1 MEDIFHEEELRSLF
15 GKFLQKNCSAAE
27 IKRLIAYAGADGLRP
42 VWEELLEEVD
52 VAGTARE
59 LYDLYQGPVD
69 KVFNNLSFLT
79 DDLQQQQGFRGMFSF
94 SRYWWAAA
102 AAILLLLI
110 SGTWFFMSRPQGQ
123 KTTMAALYDKAPGAD
138 KARLTLADGKV
149 VSLDSTGKGQVVL
162 GNTAIQQQG
171 GLLKYSAGMHTAG
184 FNTLTTPRGG
194 QFRVVLPDGTA
205 VWLNAATSLRYPT
218 AFDGNERVVMLRGEA
233 YFEVAKNTAKPF
245 RVQIDEHT
253 AVEVLGTHFNI
264 HAYSDENQIST
275 TLLEGK
281 VVMTKRDATLR
292 RVVLDPGQQAI
303 ADKEQL
309 TLSKQVNIDQVMA
322 WKNGMFN
329 FEGMDLPSVL
339 RQLSRWYDV
348 EVIYEG
354 KIPTRKFGGEMQRD
368 LTLQQVLRILERM
381 DVKCRIENGNKL
393 IVM

>member
-15 GKFLQKNCSAAE
+15 GKFLQKDCSETE
-27 IKRLIAYAGADGLRP
+27 IRRLMEYADIDQLKS
-42 VWEELLEEVD
+42 VWEELLSDVEVE
-52 VAGTARE
+52 GTAGE
-59 LYDLYQGPVD
+59 LYVLYQQPVD
-69 KVFNNLSFLT
+69 KVFRNLSFLT
-79 DDLQQQQGFRGMFSF
+79 DELPQQEGSRGIFSL

-102 AAILLLLI
+102 AVFLLLL
-110 SGTWFFMSRPQGQ
+110 SGTWFFMIRPQRQG
-123 KTTMAALYDKAPGAD
+123 TVIATVYDRAPGTDKAL
-138 KARLTLADGKV
+138 LTLADGKV
-149 VSLDSTGKGQVVL
+149 VPLDSTGKEQLVQ

-171 GLLKYSAGMHTAG
+171 GLLKYSAGAHAAG
-184 FNTLTTPRGG
+184 FNTLSTPRGG

-233 YFEVAKNTAKPF
+233 YFEVAKNARPF
-245 RVQIDEHT
+245 RVQIDERT

-281 VVMTKRDATLR
+281 VIMTRSDALLR
-292 RVVLDPGQQAI
+292 RVVLNPGQQAI

-309 TLSKQVNIDQVMA
+309 GISKQVNIDQVMA

-339 RQLSRWYDV
+339 RQLARWYDV
-348 EVIYEG
+348 EIIYEG

-368 LTLQQVLRILERM
+368 LSLQQVLRILERM
-381 DVKCRIENGNKL
+381 DVKCRIENGNRL

>member
-15 GKFLQKNCSAAE
+15 GKFLRKECSEAE
-27 IKRLIAYAGADGLRP
+27 VKRLIAYADVGRLKP
-42 VWEELLEEVD
+42 VWEELLETVEVE
-52 VAGTARE
+52 GTAGE
-59 LYDLYQGPVD
+59 LYALHQPAVD
-69 KVFNNLSFLT
+69 KVFSNLSFLT
-79 DDLQQQQGFRGMFSF
+79 DDLEQQQGFRGIFSF
-94 SRYWWAAA
+94 LRYRWAAA
-102 AAILLLLI
+102 AAILFLLV
-110 SGTWFFMSRPQGQ
+110 SGTWFFMSRQQ
-123 KTTMAALYDKAPGAD
+123 RHETMLAVDDKAPGTD
-138 KARLTLADGKV
+138 KALLTLADGQV
-149 VSLDSTGKGQVVL
+149 VTLDSAGKGQVVQ

-171 GLLKYSAGMHTAG
+171 GLLKYSADVHAAG
-184 FNTLTTPRGG
+184 FNTLSTPRGG

-218 AFDGNERVVMLRGEA
+218 AFNGNERVVMLRGEA

-281 VVMTKRDATLR
+281 VVMTKSNATLR
-292 RVVLDPGQQAI
+292 RVVLDPGQQAV

-309 TLSKQVNIDQVMA
+309 ILSKQVNMDQVMA

-339 RQLSRWYDV
+339 RQLARWYDV
-348 EVIYEG
+348 EIVYEG

-368 LTLQQVLRILERM
+368 LSLQQVLRILERM
-381 DVKCRIENGNKL
+381 DVKCRIENGNRL

>member
-1 MEDIFHEEELRSLF
+1 MEDVFHEEELRVLF
-15 GKFLQKNCSAAE
+15 GKFLQKDCSEAE
-27 IKRLIAYAGADGLRP
+27 VRRLVAYADVEHLRHI
-42 VWEELLEEVD
+42 WQELLEGMRTE
-52 VAGTARE
+52 GTEEE
-59 LYDLYQGPVD
+59 LYARYRQPVD

-79 DDLQQQQGFRGMFSF
+79 DEPQEKRSFRGIFSS

-102 AAILLLLI
+102 AILLLI
-110 SGTWFFMSRPQGQ
+110 VSGTWFFASRSQRQ
-123 KTTMAALYDKAPGAD
+123 ETAITAVYDKAPGTDRAL
-138 KARLTLADGKV
+138 LTLSDGAV
-149 VSLDSTGKGQVVL
+149 VELDSTGKGRIAG
-162 GNTAIQQQG
+162 GNTTIQQQG
-171 GLLKYSAGMHTAG
+171 GVLKYGADAHAAG
-184 FNTLTTPRGG
+184 FHTLTTPRGG

-218 AFDGNERVVMLRGEA
+218 AFKGNERVVTLRGEA
-233 YFEVAKNTAKPF
+233 YFEVAKNTAMPF
-245 RVQIDEHT
+245 RVQIDEQT

-281 VVMTKRDATLR
+281 VMITKSDASLR
-292 RVVLDPGQQAI
+292 RVVLNPGQQAI
-303 ADKEQL
+303 VNNDQL
-309 TLSKQVNIDQVMA
+309 SVSKQVNIDQVMA

-348 EVIYEG
+348 EIVYEG

-368 LTLQQVLRILERM
+368 LSLQQVLRILEKM
-381 DVKCRIENGNKL
+381 DIKCRIENGNRL

>member
-1 MEDIFHEEELRSLF
+1 MEDIFHEEELRRLF
-15 GKFLQKNCSAAE
+15 GKFLQRNCSEAE
-27 IKRLIAYAGADGLRP
+27 IRRLMEYADEDLLRP
-42 VWEELLEEVD
+42 VWEELLEHVGVE
-52 VAGTARE
+52 GTAGE
-59 LYDLYQGPVD
+59 LYARYQHPVD
-69 KVFNNLSFLT
+69 KVFNRLSFLT
-79 DDLQQQQGFRGMFSF
+79 DDLQQQRVFSVR
-94 SRYWWAAA
+94 RYWWAAA
-102 AAILLLLI
+102 AIFLLLI
-110 SGTWFFMSRPQGQ
+110 SGTWFFMRRPQTQ
-123 KTTMAALYDKAPGAD
+123 DVTMAAVYDKAPGTD

-149 VSLDSTGKGQVVL
+149 VTLDSTGKGQVVQ
-162 GNTAIQQQG
+162 GNTGIQQQG
-171 GLLKYSAGMHTAG
+171 GLLKYSAGIHATG
-184 FNTLTTPRGG
+184 FNTLSTPRGG

-281 VVMTKRDATLR
+281 VVMTKNDATLR
-292 RVVLDPGQQAI
+292 RVVLDPGQQAV

-309 TLSKQVNIDQVMA
+309 QLSKQVNIDQVMA

-348 EVIYEG
+348 EIIYEG

-368 LTLQQVLRILERM
+368 LSLQQVLRILERM
-381 DVKCRIENGNKL
+381 DVKCRIEKGNKL

>member
-15 GKFLQKNCSAAE
+15 GKFLQKDCSETE
-27 IKRLIAYAGADGLRP
+27 IRRLMEYADIDQLKS
-42 VWEELLEEVD
+42 VWEELLSDVEVE
-52 VAGTARE
+52 GTAGE
-59 LYDLYQGPVD
+59 LYVLYQQPVD
-69 KVFNNLSFLT
+69 KVFRNLSFLT
-79 DDLQQQQGFRGMFSF
+79 DELPQQEGSRGIFSL

-102 AAILLLLI
+102 AVFLLLL
-110 SGTWFFMSRPQGQ
+110 SGTWFFMIRPQRQG
-123 KTTMAALYDKAPGAD
+123 TVIATVYDRAPGTDKAL
-138 KARLTLADGKV
+138 LTLADGKV
-149 VSLDSTGKGQVVL
+149 VPLDSTGKEQLVQ

-171 GLLKYSAGMHTAG
+171 GLLKYSAGAHAAG
-184 FNTLTTPRGG
+184 FNTLSTPRGG

-233 YFEVAKNTAKPF
+233 YFEVAKNARPF
-245 RVQIDEHT
+245 RVQIDERT

-281 VVMTKRDATLR
+281 VVMTRSDALLR
-292 RVVLDPGQQAI
+292 RVVLNPGQQAI

-309 TLSKQVNIDQVMA
+309 GISKQVNIDQVMA

-339 RQLSRWYDV
+339 RQLARWYDV
-348 EVIYEG
+348 EIIYEG

-368 LTLQQVLRILERM
+368 LSLQQVLRILERM
-381 DVKCRIENGNKL
+381 DVKCRIENGNRL

>member
-15 GKFLQKNCSAAE
+15 GKFLQKDCSETE
-27 IKRLIAYAGADGLRP
+27 IRRLMEYADIDQLKS
-42 VWEELLEEVD
+42 VWEELLSDVEVE
-52 VAGTARE
+52 GTAGE
-59 LYDLYQGPVD
+59 LYVLYQQPVD
-69 KVFNNLSFLT
+69 KVFRNLSFLT
-79 DDLQQQQGFRGMFSF
+79 DELPQQEGSRGIFSL

-102 AAILLLLI
+102 AVFLLLL
-110 SGTWFFMSRPQGQ
+110 SGTWFFMIRPQRQG
-123 KTTMAALYDKAPGAD
+123 TVIATVYDRAPGTDKAL
-138 KARLTLADGKV
+138 LTLADGKV
-149 VSLDSTGKGQVVL
+149 VPLDSTGKEQLVQ

-171 GLLKYSAGMHTAG
+171 GLLKYSAGAHAAG
-184 FNTLTTPRGG
+184 FNTLSTPRGG

-233 YFEVAKNTAKPF
+233 YFEVAKNARPF
-245 RVQIDEHT
+245 RVQIDERT

-281 VVMTKRDATLR
+281 VVMTRSDALLR
-292 RVVLDPGQQAI
+292 RVVLNPGQQAI

-309 TLSKQVNIDQVMA
+309 AISKQVNIDQVMA

-339 RQLSRWYDV
+339 RQLARWYDV
-348 EVIYEG
+348 EIIYEG

-368 LTLQQVLRILERM
+368 LSLQQVLRILERM
-381 DVKCRIENGNKL
+381 DVKCRIENGNRL

>member
-1 MEDIFHEEELRSLF
+1 MEDVFHEEELRVLF
-15 GKFLQKNCSAAE
+15 GKFLQKECSEAE
-27 IKRLIAYAGADGLRP
+27 VRRLVAYADVDDLRH
-42 VWEELLEEVD
+42 VWQELAEGVQVEGTEEELY
-52 VAGTARE
+52 AR
-59 LYDLYQGPVD
+59 YQQPVD

-79 DDLQQQQGFRGMFSF
+79 DEPQERRSFRGIFSS
-94 SRYWWAAA
+94 SRRWWAA
-102 AAILLLLI
+102 AAILLLVV
-110 SGTWFFMSRPQGQ
+110 SGTWFFASRSQRQ
-123 KTTMAALYDKAPGAD
+123 KTAITAAYDKAPGAD
-138 KARLTLADGKV
+138 KALLTLADGSV
-149 VSLDSTGKGQVVL
+149 VALDSTGNGQITG
-162 GNTAIQQQG
+162 GNTNIQQQG
-171 GLLKYSAGMHTAG
+171 GVLKYGASASAAG

-218 AFDGNERVVMLRGEA
+218 AFDGNERVVTLRGEA

-281 VVMTKRDATLR
+281 VMMTNSDASLR
-292 RVVLDPGQQAI
+292 RVVLNPGQQAI
-303 ADKEQL
+303 VNNDQL
-309 TLSKQVNIDQVMA
+309 SVSKQVNIDQVMA

-348 EVIYEG
+348 EIVYEG

-368 LTLQQVLRILERM
+368 LSLQQVLRILEKM
-381 DVKCRIENGNKL
+381 DVKCRIENGNRL

>member
-15 GKFLQKNCSAAE
+15 GKFLQKDCSEAE
-27 IKRLIAYAGADGLRP
+27 IRRLMEYADIDQLTP
-42 VWEELLEEVD
+42 VWEELLADVEVE
-52 VAGTARE
+52 GTAGE
-59 LYDLYQGPVD
+59 LYALYQQPVD
-69 KVFNNLSFLT
+69 KVFRSLSFLT
-79 DDLQQQQGFRGMFSF
+79 DELPQQEGYRGIFSL

-102 AAILLLLI
+102 AVFLLLL
-110 SGTWFFMSRPQGQ
+110 SGTWFFMSWPQRQATVIATVYDRAPG
-123 KTTMAALYDKAPGAD
+123 TDKAL
-138 KARLTLADGKV
+138 LTLADGKV
-149 VSLDSTGKGQVVL
+149 VPLDSTGKEQLVQ

-171 GLLKYSAGMHTAG
+171 GLLKYSAGAHAAG
-184 FNTLTTPRGG
+184 FNTLSTPRGG

-233 YFEVAKNTAKPF
+233 YFEVAKNARPF
-245 RVQIDEHT
+245 RVQIDERT

-281 VVMTKRDATLR
+281 VAMTRNDALLR
-292 RVVLDPGQQAI
+292 RVVLNPGQQAI

-309 TLSKQVNIDQVMA
+309 AISKQVNIDQVMA

-329 FEGMDLPSVL
+329 FEGMDLPAVL
-339 RQLSRWYDV
+339 RQLARWYDV
-348 EVIYEG
+348 EIVYEG

-368 LTLQQVLRILERM
+368 LSLQQVLRILERM
-381 DVKCRIENGNKL
+381 DVKCRIENGNRL

>member
-15 GKFLQKNCSAAE
+15 GKFLQKGCSEAE
-27 IKRLIAYAGADGLRP
+27 IRRLMAYADIDQLKP
-42 VWEELLEEVD
+42 IWEELMADVEVE
-52 VAGTARE
+52 GTAGE
-59 LYDLYQGPVD
+59 LYALYQQPVD
-69 KVFNNLSFLT
+69 KVFRNLSFLT
-79 DDLQQQQGFRGMFSF
+79 DELPQQEGSRGIFSL

-102 AAILLLLI
+102 AVFLLLVA
-110 SGTWFFMSRPQGQ
+110 GTWFFMNGPQRQEMVTATVYDRAPG
-123 KTTMAALYDKAPGAD
+123 TDKAL
-138 KARLTLADGKV
+138 LTLADGKV
-149 VSLDSTGKGQVVL
+149 VPLDNTGKEQLVQ
-162 GNTAIQQQG
+162 GNTAIQHQG
-171 GLLKYSAGMHTAG
+171 GLLKYSAGAHAAG
-184 FNTLTTPRGG
+184 FNTLSTPRGG

-233 YFEVAKNTAKPF
+233 YFEVAKNARPF
-245 RVQIDEHT
+245 RVQIDERT

-281 VVMTKRDATLR
+281 VVMTRSDALLR
-292 RVVLDPGQQAI
+292 RVVLNPGQQAI

-309 TLSKQVNIDQVMA
+309 AISKQVNIDQVMA

-329 FEGMDLPSVL
+329 FEGMDLPAVL
-339 RQLSRWYDV
+339 RQLARWYDV
-348 EVIYEG
+348 EIVYEG

-368 LTLQQVLRILERM
+368 LSLQQVLRILERM
-381 DVKCRIENGNKL
+381 DVKCRIENGNRL